1 MAIQAIIGAIVFAV
15 AIAVALLLERKKR
28 SSAEPVRDVYP
39 IPRQLTRSDFPG
51 TDYPW
56 LVVLFSSRT
65 CDSCEVMRQKV
76 EVLASDQV
84 QVYDAEYSVD
94 RVLHERYAISG
105 VPLVV
110 VADHQGVVSRAFVG
124 PVSATD
130 LWAAVASSRDA
141 NSSAG
146 SELGRID

>member
-1 MAIQAIIGAIVFAV
+1 
-15 AIAVALLLERKKR
+15 
-28 SSAEPVRDVYP
+28 
-39 IPRQLTRSDFPG
+39 
-51 TDYPW
+51 
-56 LVVLFSSRT
+56 
-65 CDSCEVMRQKV
+65 MRQKV